1 MGGMGICM
9 AGVTGVEGAVGEA
22 PCTSLSREL
31 MALEASAKVRLSTE

>member
-9 AGVTGVEGAVGEA
+9 VGVTGVEGAVGEA

-31 MALEASAKVRLSTE
+31 TALEASAKVRLSTE